1 MKKRLFAVIGL
12 FIVAGGT
19 HAAEP
24 LALQKIMK
32 DLGRNMQVV
41 TDGISREDW
50 DLVAQTALQIADHP
64 QPPVGEK
71 MRIMSFVGTDMG
83 KFRAHDGRTHD
94 AARALDKA
102 ARLKDGPGVI
112 AAFATLQSACHGCHR
127 EFRKPF
133 VDHFYGSR

>member
-1 MKKRLFAVIGL
+1 MKKRLFAASGL
-12 FIVAGGT
+12 FIAAVGA

-50 DLVAQTALQIADHP
+50 DMVAKTAPLIADHP
-64 QPPVGEK
+64 QPPLGEK
-71 MRIMSFVGTDMG
+71 MRIMSFVGSDMG
-83 KFRAHDGRTHD
+83 KFKAHDGKTHD

-102 ARLKDGPGVI
+102 ARLKDGAGVI
-112 AAFATLQSACHGCHR
+112 AAFATLQGACHDCHR
-127 EFRKPF
+127 EFRKQF